1 MKRILIANRGEIAV
15 RIIRSARESGYTTVA
30 VYADQDA
37 DALHVQLADEALA
50 LHGTTSGQTYLDQD
64 KLLDAARQTGADA
77 IHPGYGFLSE
87 NADFARAVR
96 EAGLTWIGPRPET
109 IESLGNKVTARALAV
124 KVGAPLVPGTDG
136 PVASSEE
143 IRGFVAEH
151 GLPVA
156 IKAAHGGGGRG
167 MRIVREEAE
176 IDEAFASAVR
186 EAESA
191 FGRGECFVERFL
203 DRPRHVEAQV
213 LADEHGSVVVVG
225 TRDCS
230 LQRRNQKLVEEA
242 PAPFLSEDQRAEIH
256 RSARAICAEAGYVGA
271 GTVEYLLSPGQ
282 DGRPG
287 LLSFLEVNTRLQVE
301 HPVTEETSGVDLV
314 TEQLRIA
321 EGRPLRLTED
331 PQPTGHSVE
340 FRLNAEEPAHGFLPT
355 PGPVEVF
362 APPTGPGIRVDTGV
376 RSGDEVSGAFD
387 SMLAKLIVT
396 GPDRATTLRRAQM
409 ALAEMRIEGLPTVLP
424 FHRQVL
430 EAEDFLATEGA
441 EGFRVHTRWI
451 ETEFNAAF
459 GEGMQESEHMAAA
472 LRHREQTMRRTT
484 VEIDGRPVALGLP
497 GALVRLLAGGQTG
510 TTGED
515 TADDGAPAGPGEPEK
530 GAVLTTLAGSL
541 VRWSVEDGASVSAG
555 DAVAVVEAMKME
567 STVAAPSSGTFSRE
581 ELQPGATL
589 KAGQVLGRID

>member
-15 RIIRSARESGYTTVA
+15 RIIRSARESGYIAVA

-50 LHGTTSGQTYLDQD
+50 LHGTTSAQTYLDQD
-64 KLLDAARQTGADA
+64 KLLAAAGQADADA

-96 EAGLTWIGPRPET
+96 EAGLTWVGPRPET
-109 IESLGNKVTARALAV
+109 IETLGNKVTARALAV
-124 KVGAPLVPGTDG
+124 RVGAPLVPGTDG
-136 PVASSEE
+136 PVASSDE
-143 IRGFVAEH
+143 IRAFVDEH

-242 PAPFLSEDQRAEIH
+242 PAPFLSDDQRAEIH

-282 DGRPG
+282 EGRPG

-314 TEQLRIA
+314 AEQLRIA
-321 EGRPLRLTED
+321 EGHPLRLTED
-331 PQPTGHSVE
+331 PRPTGHSVE

-396 GPDRATTLRRAQM
+396 GPDRVTTLRRAQM

-424 FHRQVL
+424 FHRQAL

-441 EGFRVHTRWI
+441 AGFRVHTRWI
-451 ETEFNAAF
+451 ETEFEAAF

-472 LRHREQTMRRTT
+472 LRHREHGMRRTT
-484 VEIDGRPVALGLP
+484 VEIDGRPVTLGLP
-497 GALVRLLAGGQTG
+497 GALVRMLAGGQKP
-510 TTGED
+510 GED
-515 TADDGAPAGPGEPEK
+515 KAEDGAPVGPGEPEE
-530 GAVLTTLAGSL
+530 GAVITKLAGSL
-541 VRWSVEDGASVSAG
+541 VRWSVDDGASVSAG
-555 DAVAVVEAMKME
+555 DAIAVVEAMKME

-581 ELQPGATL
+581 QLQPGAVL